1 MNLQVDL
8 QLLAVL
14 LAGGALAV
22 STAVLFVGWRILRST
37 RRSDMH
43 QEREMLQ
50 EELKRLLSAMDEEDE
65 DDRA

>member
-1 MNLQVDL
+1 
-8 QLLAVL
+8 
-14 LAGGALAV
+14 
-22 STAVLFVGWRILRST
+22 
-37 RRSDMH
+37 MH